1 MLPYTTW
8 WKSSYLFSY
17 SRFDQIKG
25 KQRSSTCILPKP
37 ASTSAHQGNILGSTS
52 ILLNLIS
59 PVHHLEKITNMYI
72 IFNPDFPTSRIIK
85 LSSIK
90 KRKKNFWKFEAEDR
104 EFSKCLRS
112 LHALKFIQWKV
123 RWIFKTEYFFS
134 TFFWGCRDVG
144 TNYKNVFSSTIIG
157 WSHY

>member
-52 ILLNLIS
+52 IFESHFSCSSPWKNNKYILASFSIRIFPQVVFLNFHQLKKEKKLL
-59 PVHHLEKITNMYI
+59 KIRGWRQR
-72 IFNPDFPTSRIIK
+72 IFK
-85 LSSIK
+85 M
-90 KRKKNFWKFEAEDR
+90 FE
-104 EFSKCLRS
+104 
-112 LHALKFIQWKV
+112 IQWKV
-123 RWIFKTEYFFS
+123 RWIFKTDFF
-134 TFFWGCRDVG
+134 FNIFLR
-144 TNYKNVFSSTIIG
+144 F
-157 WSHY
+157 

>member
-37 ASTSAHQGNILGSTS
+37 ASTSANQGNILGSTS
-52 ILLNLIS
+52 IIEPNFSCS
-59 PVHHLEKITNMYI
+59 PPGKITNMYI
-72 IFNPDFPTSRIIK
+72 IFNPDFPTSRILK

-90 KRKKNFWKFEAEDR
+90 KREKKLLKIRGWRQRIFKNFEITRTIYSNSERPEQF
-104 EFSKCLRS
+104 L
-112 LHALKFIQWKV
+112 V
-123 RWIFKTEYFFS
+123 TECFFNL
-134 TFFWGCRDVG
+134 FPEV
-144 TNYKNVFSSTIIG
+144 
-157 WSHY
+157 SHIW

>member
-52 ILLNLIS
+52 IFESHFSCSPPWKNNKYILASFSIRIFPQVVFLNCYQL
-59 PVHHLEKITNMYI
+59 
-72 IFNPDFPTSRIIK
+72 
-85 LSSIK
+85 K
-90 KRKKNFWKFEAEDR
+90 KEKKNVWRFEAEDR

-112 LHALKFIQWKV
+112 LQALKV
-123 RWIFKTEYFFS
+123 RWILKTEYFFS
-134 TFFWGCRDVG
+134 TFFWGCRDVR
-144 TNYKNVFSSTIIG
+144 TNYTNVFSSTIIG